1 MANDRKKRRLQVIVE
16 DGKPSAVIIGIEDYR
31 DMLEQLEDLDDLK
44 DLEEMRKTPLDF
56 KKLDDFLLEE
66 YSPSV

>member
-16 DGKPSAVIIGIEDYR
+16 DGKPSAVIIDNDDYR

-44 DLEEMRKTPLDF
+44 DLAEMRKRPLDF
-56 KKLDDFLLEE
+56 KKLDDFLEE

>member
-16 DGKPSAVIIGIEDYR
+16 DGEPSAVIIGIEDYR
-31 DMLEQLEDLDDLK
+31 EMLEQLEDLDDLR
-44 DLEEMRKTPLDF
+44 DLEEMRRKPLDF
-56 KKLDDFLLEE
+56 KRLDDFLEE

>member
-1 MANDRKKRRLQVIVE
+1 MANDGKKRRLQVIVE
-16 DGKPSAVIIGIEDYR
+16 NGEPSAVIIGIEDYR

-44 DLEEMRKTPLDF
+44 DLDQMRKKPLDF
-56 KKLDDFLLEE
+56 KKLDDFLEE

>member
-1 MANDRKKRRLQVIVE
+1 MANNRKKKRLQVIVE
-16 DGKPSAVIIGIEDYR
+16 DGEPSAVIIDIEDYR

-44 DLEEMRKTPLDF
+44 TLEEMRKRPLDF
-56 KKLDDFLLEE
+56 KKLGDFLEE